1 MKLSNTLCN
10 MLGIALVITV
20 ILMGCISTP
29 FTKEDPTYKV
39 SSDLFEIYEDI
50 IDGGKR
56 LKREVTGRQGYSWEK
71 WLIKDKDGNLH
82 VVIVENGVLE
92 AIDPVKSEAVF
103 DEYKPFGGWRK
114 K

>member
-20 ILMGCISTP
+20 ILMGCITP
-29 FTKEDPTYKV
+29 FTKEDPTYNV

-56 LKREVTGRQGYSWEK
+56 LKREVTGRQGYSYEK

-82 VVIVENGVLE
+82 VVIVENGTLE
-92 AIDPVKSEAVF
+92 AIDPITTEEDF
-103 DEYKPFGGWRK
+103 DKYQPFGGWRK